1 MSSSDEIAY
10 IITPSGKRRP
20 VRRGGLERKT
30 LLSDPV
36 KRDKLIRKAD
46 PGMVEVKGK
55 KRRKK
60 LSPKEASIRRY
71 YARVAHVATRNN
83 RRNGW
88 EEIIAYEEDPWGNVD
103 RDSGSGNSVNAQSGG
118 RVQTN
123 RRRY

>member
-1 MSSSDEIAY
+1 MSSSDKIAY

-20 VRRGGLERKT
+20 VRRGGLERKA

-71 YARVAHVATRNN
+71 YARVLTWQRGTIVAM
-83 RRNGW
+83 
-88 EEIIAYEEDPWGNVD
+88 
-103 RDSGSGNSVNAQSGG
+103 GG
-118 RVQTN
+118 R
-123 RRRY
+123 RSLHMKRIPGEM